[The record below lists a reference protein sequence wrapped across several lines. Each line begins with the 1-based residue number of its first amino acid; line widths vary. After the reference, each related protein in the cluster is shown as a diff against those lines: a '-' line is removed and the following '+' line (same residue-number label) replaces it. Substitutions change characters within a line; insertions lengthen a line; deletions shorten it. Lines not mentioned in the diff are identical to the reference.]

1 MSNSM
6 KQTVISILSL
16 LVVIGAGCAMFK
28 HDVQCPSNA
37 YCEAIDFGG
46 VQLTACLSPSQM
58 QQLKGIAAERKVAWT
73 KSNAKTQ
80 DAGQ

>member
-1 MSNSM
+1 M
-6 KQTVISILSL
+6 KRFLIPVLALI
-16 LVVIGAGCAMFK
+16 VVLGGCAMFK

-58 QQLKGIAAERKVAWT
+58 NQLKSIAAERKALYT
-73 KSNAKTQ
+73 KSMQSA
-80 DAGQ
+80 DGGLVF